1 MTPMIDDAKKFLV
14 KVLKA
19 ILIFAPMYLIPIIP
33 CWIYG
38 WGVQGY
44 FISFAVTAV
53 IYLFIAA
60 RVANRYNLR
69 L

>member
-1 MTPMIDDAKKFLV
+1 MIDDHKKLLMR
-14 KVLKA
+14 VLKA
-19 ILIFAPMYLIPIIP
+19 ILIFSPMYLIPIIP

-38 WGVQGY
+38 WGVAHY
-44 FISFAVTAV
+44 FIAFAVTAV

-60 RVANRYNLR
+60 RIADRYNIR

>member
-1 MTPMIDDAKKFLV
+1 MEDPRKLIIKLI
-14 KVLKA
+14 KA
-19 ILIFAPMYLIPIIP
+19 LLIFSPMYLIPIIP

-44 FISFAVTAV
+44 FIAFAVTAA
-53 IYLFIAA
+53 IYIFIVV
-60 RVANRYNLR
+60 RVADRFNIR

>member
-1 MTPMIDDAKKFLV
+1 MIEDPKKFIF
-14 KVLKA
+14 KVIKA

-33 CWIYG
+33 CKIYG

-44 FISFAVTAV
+44 FIAFAVTAV
-53 IYLFIAA
+53 IYIFIVV
-60 RVANRYNLR
+60 RVADRYNLR

>member
-1 MTPMIDDAKKFLV
+1 
-14 KVLKA
+14 
-19 ILIFAPMYLIPIIP
+19 MYLIPIIP

-44 FISFAVTAV
+44 FIAFAVTAA
-53 IYLFIAA
+53 IYIFIVV
-60 RVANRYNLR
+60 RVADRFNIR